1 MTVRQSFVLH
11 AVLLGA
17 ATSIA
22 FGAVLGSLMFNILV
36 RVALGSGAPFS
47 EAYAAVPTTAG
58 YSAFAVCLAIAANF
72 GAGYVSAM
80 LSGRKRYLHAVA
92 AGSLVLVYS
101 ALLYLT
107 PVSEV
112 KLDALSFILSFLVPI
127 PAVLL
132 GAHYQSRGE
141 AGG

>member
-1 MTVRQSFVLH
+1 MFN
-11 AVLLGA
+11 LLG
-17 ATSIA
+17 
-22 FGAVLGSLMFNILV
+22 
-36 RVALGSGAPFS
+36 RVALGGGAPFS
-47 EAYAAVPTTAG
+47 EAYAAVPTMAG

-101 ALLYLT
+101 VLLYLT

-112 KLDALSFILSFLVPI
+112 KLDGLSFILSFLVPI

-132 GAHYQSRGE
+132 GAHYQSRSE